1 MDEKYVAMME
11 LCVAKGIAAKDS
23 FLSVNRGP
31 GSLMAATTFFENLVK
46 QKYDQNQFQLKK
58 NDVLFNVS
66 NEDVLSVLS

>member
-1 MDEKYVAMME
+1 M
-11 LCVAKGIAAKDS
+11 AKGIAAKDS

>member
-1 MDEKYVAMME
+1 MDAKYVAMME

-31 GSLMAATTFFENLVK
+31 RSLMAATTFFENLVK

-58 NDVLFNVS
+58 KWCVVQC
-66 NEDVLSVLS
+66 